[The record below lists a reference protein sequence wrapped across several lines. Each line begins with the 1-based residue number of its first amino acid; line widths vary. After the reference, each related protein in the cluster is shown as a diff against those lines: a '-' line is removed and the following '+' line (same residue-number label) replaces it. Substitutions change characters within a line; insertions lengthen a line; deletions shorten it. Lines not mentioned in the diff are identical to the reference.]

1 MNTRHPVRFIRSRAC
16 LLGML
21 MAAALGASA
30 SQPAEDAGTAGAST
44 APGQAAPADLSFR
57 DFFRLPVGP
66 KGLEPTEKLLS
77 LNHKT
82 VRLQGYLV
90 DEEEPLPGLAL
101 MTPVPTALAELADGP
116 ADYLPPATLY
126 IHLQSKH
133 AKKFVTHRPGLWTAV
148 GRLELGGK
156 HEPNG
161 RVSYVRLIVEDPA
174 ALRDPTNRVAELA
187 ATAPMRHQ
195 HGH

>member
-1 MNTRHPVRFIRSRAC
+1 MPKPMPFIDKPAALLLC
-16 LLGML
+16 LLSVPVQ
-21 MAAALGASA
+21 AL
-30 SQPAEDAGTAGAST
+30 AGQEPIANTVGTPVAH
-44 APGQAAPADLSFR
+44 APAPVTDLSFR
-57 DFFRLPVGP
+57 EFFRLPVGP

-82 VRLQGYLV
+82 VRLQGHLV
-90 DEEEPLPGLAL
+90 MEEEPLPGLAM

-116 ADYLPPATLY
+116 ADYLPPATLF
-126 IHLQSKH
+126 IHLHSEQ
-133 AKKFVTHRPGLWTAV
+133 AKKFVTHRPGVWTAV

-156 HEPNG
+156 QEPNG

-174 ALRDPTNRVAELA
+174 ALRDPTNRVPELA
-187 ATAPMRHQ
+187 ATAPMRHH